1 MWLLFIAIFSLY
13 ACGGSG
19 SSSGGGSEPQTPVEA
34 PIGPDLNGDT
44 WRGDF
49 RTLDGVVTPLT
60 ATIVH
65 EGNRVIIDTSLPDT
79 GPEGRF
85 QGTISAVGGLLVYDT
100 FDGED
105 WTTLFGPASA
115 NSINLADFV
124 FVDGQNT
131 QTNIIILKR

>member
-1 MWLLFIAIFSLY
+1 MMFTKLFRFKFLVLFVAVLSLY
-13 ACGGSG
+13 ACGSSSS
-19 SSSGGGSEPQTPVEA
+19 SSSGGGGEPEVPVEP

-49 RTLDGVVTPLT
+49 RTLNGVVTPLT

-85 QGTISAVGGLLVYDT
+85 EGTMSAVGGMLVFDS
-100 FDGED
+100 FDG
-105 WTTLFGPASA
+105 
-115 NSINLADFV
+115 DFRGITFSV
-124 FVDGQNT
+124 GK
-131 QTNIIILKR
+131 I